1 MAVKNENKLAIREL
15 MSRAACGLDMRDVD
29 MLAAC
34 FTEDAD
40 FTMRIAGGDLIGPFE
55 GREGIME
62 LMTNS
67 MAENTDQRR
76 HIISNLFF
84 EREGDES
91 AVVVSYLTLTVIENG
106 EIRLITTAVY
116 RDTVA
121 RVGEDWQLQHRHIDL
136 DLPY

>member
-1 MAVKNENKLAIREL
+1 VKNENKLAIREL

>member
-1 MAVKNENKLAIREL
+1 MKNENKLAIREL